1 MMCEVSVLLFRGLLL
16 SFPDFSGK
24 ADDHIVRVSF
34 PIDCDISEFAT
45 FDSHVPFTE
54 PFFAV
59 SAAQQFLPASPDPC
73 AVLSGLNCR
82 Q

>member
-1 MMCEVSVLLFRGLLL
+1 MRRSHPFSNTLEMKCEVSVLLFRGLLL
-16 SFPDFSGK
+16 SFPDFTGK

-54 PFFAV
+54 PFFV
-59 SAAQQFLPASPDPC
+59 AQ
-73 AVLSGLNCR
+73 
-82 Q
+82 